1 MTSLN
6 TAAAGVAT
14 ADTRPSN
21 SVRRQ
26 RDNVAATRQAQG
38 GGALR
43 VGALTPLAAELTT
56 PILAAYRE
64 IHPHVRLAFVDV
76 AGHGG
81 DQALLE
87 GRVDAAFLWTPVRWE
102 SLRVVELFTDRL
114 VALLGA
120 GHHLAPSRAL
130 YADSLA
136 DEKFTMSESMSDR
149 WRHASALPTWRKC
162 PERAVW
168 VDSPRSALEAI
179 ASGRAVS
186 IGPASLAR
194 FGSVPGVVCVPLLV
208 PHGPRAVVATR
219 YEESRLHVLSLL
231 DVSERVAATLGH
243 LVPTATRP
251 ERADRGLPRSGVV
264 ALTRREQQVLQG
276 IATGVTARRV
286 GHLLGISERTVHK
299 HLEHIYAKFDV
310 DDRVSAVT
318 RGRAEGYLT

>member
-1 MTSLN
+1 MTSLD
-6 TAAAGVAT
+6 TAVAAGTT
-14 ADTRPSN
+14 APARPSN
-21 SVRRQ
+21 SARRQ
-26 RDNVAATRQAQG
+26 PDNVATTPQARG
-38 GGALR
+38 GGPFR

-64 IHPHVRLAFVDV
+64 IHPHVRLVLVDV

-81 DQALLE
+81 DQAVLE

-102 SLRVVELFTDRL
+102 SLRVVELFTDGL

-120 GHHLAPSRAL
+120 DHHLAPSRAL

-149 WRHASALPTWRKC
+149 WRHASALPVWRKC
-162 PERAVW
+162 PDRAVW

-179 ASGRAVS
+179 ASNRAVS

-194 FGSVPGVVCVPLLV
+194 FGSVPGIACVPLLV

-219 YEESRLHVLSLL
+219 HDESRHHVLSLL
-231 DVSERVAATLGH
+231 DVSERVAATLRH

-251 ERADRGLPRSGVV
+251 ERADHGLPASGVV

-276 IATGVTARRV
+276 IATGATARRV

-299 HLEHIYAKFDV
+299 HLEHMYAKLGV
-310 DDRVSAVT
+310 DDRVSAIA
-318 RGRAEGYLT
+318 RGREHGYLA